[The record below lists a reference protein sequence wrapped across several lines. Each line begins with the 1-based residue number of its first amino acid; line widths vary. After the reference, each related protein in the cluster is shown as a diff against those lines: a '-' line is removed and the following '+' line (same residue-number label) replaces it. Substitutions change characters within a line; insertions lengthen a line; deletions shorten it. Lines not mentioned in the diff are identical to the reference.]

1 MISGDVRLEG
11 FDARRWTRL
20 VELFVPAPSPTP
32 PAGEEGL
39 ALGTLVLVVSASG
52 RVRRALHTTR
62 GAVAGLSGER
72 YGDPGLLAG
81 LARAHHARRVLV
93 VREGAIEEIGE
104 AVALRLHRGDDLV
117 TQALVLVRAVREAL
131 DSGALQ
137 LHPRPFAAVPVPTTA
152 MVMRA
157 LDAVLPEG
165 SAAVVA
171 TFDGDELA
179 TLVAL
184 RRTRGEIDRVIG
196 PDRVLGWTGPLG
208 GDWRRDHRH
217 ITDRVAEH
225 LAPVHLG
232 VYAQHGDL
240 HALLRNPAP
249 GAWAEAV
256 ATRHVLVQPSPPY
269 VAVALGADAMRAAA
283 LRSRELLR
291 GIDALA
297 PLVPFARLVRSRIG
311 EIASVTST
319 LGFDP
324 LRALALW
331 LERSDAARPGEDGFL
346 PDVGAP
352 EADEDE

>member
-20 VELFVPAPSPTP
+20 VELFVPAQRDV
-32 PAGEEGL
+32 EEGS
-39 ALGTLVLVVSASG
+39 ALGTLVLVVSTSG
-52 RVRRALHTTR
+52 RVRRALHTQR
-62 GAVAGLSGER
+62 GAVAGLTGQRCS
-72 YGDPGLLAG
+72 DPDLLAG
-81 LARAHHARRVLV
+81 LAREHYAHRVLV
-93 VREGAIEEIGE
+93 VREGAIEQIGE

-117 TQALVLVRAVREAL
+117 SQALVLVRAVREAF
-131 DSGALQ
+131 DTGALA
-137 LHPRPFAAVPVPTTA
+137 LHPRPFAAVPVPTAA

-165 SAAVVA
+165 SAAIVA

-184 RRTRGEIDRVIG
+184 RRNRGEIDRVLG
-196 PDRVLGWTGPLG
+196 PDRVLGWAGPLG

-232 VYAQHGDL
+232 VYAQHADL

-256 ATRHVLVQPSPPY
+256 ATRHVVVQPSPPY

-283 LRSRELLR
+283 VRSRELLR

-331 LERSDAARPGEDGFL
+331 LERTEARPSSGDD
-346 PDVGAP
+346 PDLDLSS
-352 EADEDE
+352 ADDDR